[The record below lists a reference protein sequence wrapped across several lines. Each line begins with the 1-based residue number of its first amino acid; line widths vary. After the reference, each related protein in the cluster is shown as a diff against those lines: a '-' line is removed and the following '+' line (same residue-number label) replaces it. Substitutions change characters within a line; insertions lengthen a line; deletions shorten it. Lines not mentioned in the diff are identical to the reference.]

1 MRTQYR
7 CFILTVLT
15 LAATWVIVGYAERK
29 PPQALARPLENIP
42 REIGGWTGA
51 DDPPFA
57 ARILLSLDATALLS
71 RTYRKEGRELN
82 LFIAYYAK
90 QKAGESMHSPKYC
103 LPGGGWEPL
112 ETSFVTVPSAHG
124 AASINKYVLQRG
136 GAKTLV
142 LYWYQSPRRVVASEY
157 AGKAWLFWDGLVHR
171 RNGGSIVRLTLTDTP
186 TALQDGLALAPA
198 VIMEMQRC
206 LGG

>member
-1 MRTQYR
+1 MKTKYLS
-7 CFILTVLT
+7 FIFTVLA
-15 LAATWVIVGYAERK
+15 LAAAWAVVAYAERN
-29 PPQALARPLENIP
+29 PPQALARPLDEIP
-42 REIGGWTGA
+42 REIGGWMGA

-57 ARILLSLDATALLS
+57 TRILLSLDATALLS

-112 ETSFVTVPSAHG
+112 ETSFVPVPTAHG
-124 AASINKYVLQRG
+124 DASINKYVLQMD

-142 LYWYQSPRRVVASEY
+142 LYWYQSPQRVVASEY

-171 RNGGSIVRLTLTDTP
+171 RNGGSIVRLTLSDSLP
-186 TALQDGLALAPA
+186 KG
-198 VIMEMQRC
+198 
-206 LGG
+206 